1 MKPPDDSSRDAA
13 NGLETCPGNGQD
25 REVDSR
31 SLLGPDDKLI
41 IHHEGRRYVLRRT
54 RLGKLIL
61 TT

>member
-1 MKPPDDSSRDAA
+1 MNSCGESPSTVTRREEDTKAIDSQA
-13 NGLETCPGNGQD
+13 
-25 REVDSR
+25 
-31 SLLGPDDKLI
+31 LLGRDGRLI